1 MPLTSR
7 RVAVSAAWAVP
18 AVALSTAAPASAA
31 SAGKCDRSKVTRLKP
46 YRYPAQKKP
55 RPVVGQ
61 KPADQSADCR
71 QNANSKRCTNWKAA
85 VAKWEAAKAEQ
96 AEWDDYEKKRAAYKA
111 ADAQW
116 NKEFPGCEKVI
127 ERESE
132 PPKPTAKP
140 TPKPTPKP
148 TTKPTAQPTQPT
160 QPTRPTRPRP
170 DAESCKPWNRWTS
183 VFDNV
188 RRFGAVAYPGSHVAF
203 HLTVSENKRP
213 NGGCPEAQDEHAE
226 QVMTVEVLRSRG
238 GGPRNQWTWRQQDL
252 HTTRPN
258 YTKRLEIYKPQ
269 EGKIYQRGEVTYM
282 WEVRFKPRDVFSLN
296 QHYTYFTVTG
306 RRSGSGD
313 EIANN
318 IRLNGKFIDSW
329 VNHPGNNEW

>member
-1 MPLTSR
+1 M
-7 RVAVSAAWAVP
+7 AVSAAWAVP
-18 AVALSTAAPASAA
+18 VVALSTAAPASAA
-31 SAGKCDRSKVTRLKP
+31 SVGKCDPSKLTRPRPARVKKAADVLPAAPAKPANPEKCQEYRPNREKTSCVTWRKNVWDP
-46 YRYPAQKKP
+46 YQEKLAKWNAQKK
-55 RPVVGQ
+55 
-61 KPADQSADCR
+61 KADQA
-71 QNANSKRCTNWKAA
+71 
-85 VAKWEAAKAEQ
+85 
-96 AEWDDYEKKRAAYKA
+96 YAAYKA
-111 ADAQW
+111 DDAAW
-116 NKEFPGCEKVI
+116 DKENPGCNKVVP
-127 ERESE
+127 RSS
-132 PPKPTAKP
+132 AA
-140 TPKPTPKP
+140 PKPTPTPTTKP

-170 DAESCKPWNRWTS
+170 DAESCTPWNRWTS

-188 RRFGAVAYPGSHVAF
+188 RRFGTVAYPGTHVAF
-203 HLTVSENKRP
+203 HLAVSENKRP

-226 QVMTVEVLRSRG
+226 QTMTVEVLRSRG
-238 GGPRNQWTWRQQDL
+238 GGPRNQWTWRQQEL

-282 WEVRFKPRDVFSLN
+282 WEIRFKPRDVFSLN